1 MRYNSGHHHRQC
13 LYKGHICLYKDRA
26 RICGMLCLYKDHLG
40 WVLPCWRP
48 LPAAVSGHWDWLCVE
63 QEVEHLQHLEETT
76 LSSDLAQGYA
86 LKALT
91 ELLWLFVEHDRIK
104 NFYKTK
110 LVGFILNGY
119 LSLRK
124 LVVQRTKLIDETQ
137 ERLLE
142 LLEELTTGR
151 SCVFWGKEV

>member
-1 MRYNSGHHHRQC
+1 M
-13 LYKGHICLYKDRA
+13 
-26 RICGMLCLYKDHLG
+26 
-40 WVLPCWRP
+40 
-48 LPAAVSGHWDWLCVE
+48 
-63 QEVEHLQHLEETT
+63 QHLEETT

-151 SCVFWGKEV
+151 SCVFWGWGGKQVWVWGMGGAEDQASWRLTGEAAGIAGGTHHS

>member
-1 MRYNSGHHHRQC
+1 M
-13 LYKGHICLYKDRA
+13 
-26 RICGMLCLYKDHLG
+26 
-40 WVLPCWRP
+40 
-48 LPAAVSGHWDWLCVE
+48 E

-86 LKALT
+86 LKALV
-91 ELLWLFVEHDRIK
+91 ELLWLFVEQEKLK
-104 NFYKTK
+104 NFYKNK

-142 LLEELTTGR
+142 LLEELTTGTAR
-151 SCVFWGKEV
+151 WGQGWGQGCESYGWCVWGRGGAGL